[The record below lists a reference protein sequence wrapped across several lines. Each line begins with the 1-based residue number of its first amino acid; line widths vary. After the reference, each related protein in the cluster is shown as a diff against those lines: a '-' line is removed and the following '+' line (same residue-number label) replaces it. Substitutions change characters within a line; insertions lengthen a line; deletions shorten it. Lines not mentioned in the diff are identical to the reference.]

1 MPKSRAVRL
10 LVLLALVFCCV
21 TPAAAAERAAAGAPA
36 EPAVA
41 SPEGLEGHENPDM
54 PEFMRGRM
62 DEAEYLQLRN
72 EAIAQKRGLP
82 YGTTAFNPRV
92 KAIRDMEAAMAAP
105 GHQHSPDI
113 SETSWTEIGPNPIPN
128 GQTSGYP
135 GVTHAVSGRTISIAV
150 HPTDPNKVYVGTAQG
165 GLYRSL
171 DGGATWT
178 PLTDG
183 ILSLAIGAVAIDPS
197 DTTRVWIGTGEAGFS
212 ADSFYG
218 VGLYRI
224 LNAESVSPTIEGPFN
239 INTALAD
246 VMTFRSISRI
256 IIHPTVP
263 NTVFVATASGVGGLF
278 NVAGNPLPN
287 RGVFRAVDALAATPH
302 FDRLDVPTGAANVAI
317 SDIAMQPGN
326 PDVLLAMATVN
337 CAAFPGS
344 CGIWRSINANT
355 VAPTFTL
362 ELAFATTVSRGEFA
376 VNPAAPANMLAAIG
390 ETPPAGGCTT
400 AANSGV
406 IRRSTDAGDNWG
418 APVVGGRGFCG
429 GQCFYDIFIA
439 MDPTDAT
446 GNKIFL
452 GGAANGTCT
461 RIYALSTDG
470 GATFSGSGVQDIGLH
485 ADSHAI
491 AVAPS
496 NTSIVYESSD
506 GGIWKSIDG
515 GLTWSSLNNTT
526 FKATQFQ
533 SVAYHPTD
541 PNFSIGGTQDNGTQF
556 MKPDGT
562 WTRADFGD
570 GGQSAIDQSSVG
582 VVNVTSYHTYFNQ
595 TNNLIGF
602 ARNNV
607 VACYNDGNLN
617 GNWPFKGIY
626 GGAVDPTVY
635 CDGTSDSFNGILLTD
650 PVQFYAPLSLGP
662 GTPNTVYFG
671 TNKLYRSANKGDV
684 MPAVSQALTGTITSI
699 AIAPSNDNVRIVGT
713 SAGGIF
719 KTTTGAVILDD
730 ADAGNVVPNQIVN
743 RIAIDPSNPDI
754 AYVALNSYGLIG
766 ANNHIWKTTNLSA
779 VSPTWTVAATG
790 IPDVP
795 VNAIV
800 INAGNTQHLYAGTD
814 IGVFNSTDGGAT
826 WSPYSQ
832 GLPRVAVFDMALQ
845 NVAGNRRLR
854 IATHGRGLWERVPIS
869 VPVELID
876 AGVDSA
882 P

>member
-1 MPKSRAVRL
+1 MYKSRVL
-10 LVLLALVFCCV
+10 HVLVLLALVCSTV
-21 TPAAAAERAAAGAPA
+21 APALAAEDAARPAAASTARTPDL
-36 EPAVA
+36 
-41 SPEGLEGHENPDM
+41 EGLEDPDL
-54 PEFMRGRM
+54 PAILRDRIDKTEYMRMR
-62 DEAEYLQLRN
+62 E
-72 EAIAQKRGLP
+72 EAIATKRGLP
-82 YGTTAFNPRV
+82 YSTPFNPRV
-92 KAIRDMEAAMAAP
+92 KAIREMEAVMASAA
-105 GHQHSPDI
+105 HQHSPDI

-128 GQTSGYP
+128 GQTTTVS
-135 GVTHAVSGRTISIAV
+135 TAVSGRTVSIAV

-165 GLYRSL
+165 GLYRTL

-197 DTTRVWIGTGEAGFS
+197 DTTRVWIGTGESGSS
-212 ADSFYG
+212 ADSFIG

-224 LNAESVSPTIEGPFN
+224 TNAESVSPTIEGPFN
-239 INTALAD
+239 INSSATD
-246 VMTFRSISRI
+246 VMTYRSISRI

-263 NTVFVATASGVGGLF
+263 NTVFISTASGVGGLF
-278 NVAGNPLPN
+278 GTGAPAGLLPN
-287 RGVFRAVDALAATPH
+287 RGVFRSTDALAATPH

-317 SDIAMQPGN
+317 LDIAMQPGN

-344 CGIWRSINANT
+344 CGIWRTTNANAVT
-355 VAPTFTL
+355 PTFTL
-362 ELAFATTVSRGEFA
+362 ELAFPSSVTRGEFA
-376 VNPAAPANMLAAIG
+376 VNPAAPTNMLAAIG

-406 IRRSTDAGDNWG
+406 VRRSTDAGDTWG

-446 GNKIFL
+446 GNKVFL
-452 GGAANGTCT
+452 GGGSNGACS
-461 RIYALSTDG
+461 RVYAQSTDG
-470 GATFSGSGVQDIGLH
+470 GATFSGAGVRDVGLH

-496 NTSIVYESSD
+496 NPLIVYESGD
-506 GGIWKSIDG
+506 GGIFKSIDG
-515 GLTWSSLNNTT
+515 GLTWASLNNTT
-526 FKATQFQ
+526 FRATQFQ

-541 PNFSIGGTQDNGTQF
+541 PNFSIGGTQDNGTEF

-570 GGQSAIDQSSVG
+570 GGQSAIDQTAADTTT
-582 VVNVTSYHTYFNQ
+582 VTAYHTYFNSSGS
-595 TNNLIGF
+595 LIGF
-602 ARNNV
+602 ARNNL
-607 VACYNDGNLN
+607 VACYNDGGGS
-617 GNWPFKGIY
+617 GNWAFKGIY
-626 GGAVDPTVY
+626 TGGVDPTVW
-635 CDGTSDSFNGILLTD
+635 CDGSTDTFNGITIGD
-650 PVQFYAPLSLGP
+650 AVEFYAPLTLGP
-662 GTPNTVYFG
+662 GTPNTVYYG
-671 TNKLYRSANKGDV
+671 TNKLYRSTNKGDTMSV
-684 MPAVSQALTGTITSI
+684 VSQTMASTVTAI
-699 AIAPSNDNVRIVGT
+699 AIASSNDNVRIVGLRN
-713 SAGGIF
+713 GGLF
-719 KTTTGAVILDD
+719 KTTTGGNPLDD
-730 ADAGNVVPNQIVN
+730 ADAGGTVPNVIVN
-743 RIAIDPSNPDI
+743 RIAIDPNNTDV
-754 AYVALNSYGLIG
+754 AYVALNTFGLAAG
-766 ANNHIWKTTNLSA
+766 QHIWKTSNLSA
-779 VSPTWTVAATG
+779 VSPTWTASGSG

-800 INAGNTQHLYAGTD
+800 VNPGNSLHLYAGTD

-826 WSPYSQ
+826 WNPYST

-854 IATHGRGLWERVPIS
+854 IATHGRGLWERVPVT

-876 AGVDSA
+876 ADVEPA

>member
-1 MPKSRAVRL
+1 MPNSRAVRL
-10 LVLLALVFCCV
+10 LVLVALVFCCV
-21 TPAAAAERAAAGAPA
+21 APVVAAEKAAAGASR
-36 EPAVA
+36 EPSAA
-41 SPEGLEGHENPDM
+41 RPEELEGYGDPDM
-54 PEFMRGRM
+54 PAFMRGRM

-92 KAIRDMEAAMAAP
+92 KAIRDMEAVMASAA
-105 GHQHSPDI
+105 HQQSPDI

-197 DTTRVWIGTGEAGFS
+197 DTTRVWIGTGECGFS
-212 ADSFYG
+212 ADSFFG

-224 LNAESVSPTIEGPFN
+224 TNAESVSPTIEGPFN

-263 NTVFVATASGVGGLF
+263 NTVFVATGSGVGGLF

-287 RGVFRAVDALAATPH
+287 RGVFRAVDALAVTPH

-344 CGIWRSINANT
+344 CGIWRSINANA

-362 ELAFATTVSRGEFA
+362 ELAFPSSVSRGEFA
-376 VNPAAPANMLAAIG
+376 VNPAAPTNMLAAIG

-491 AVAPS
+491 AIAPS
-496 NTSIVYESSD
+496 NPSIVYESSD

-526 FKATQFQ
+526 FRATQFM

-541 PNFSIGGTQDNGTQF
+541 PNFSIGGTQDNGTNQYQ
-556 MKPDGT
+556 PAAT
-562 WTRADFGD
+562 WNRIDFGD
-570 GGQSAIDQSSVG
+570 GGFAVIDQNAPDN
-582 VVNVTSYHTYFNQ
+582 VNVTMYHTYFNQ
-595 TNNLIGF
+595 RNNLVAYARVSSVVAAFDGNWNLIG
-602 ARNNV
+602 
-607 VACYNDGNLN
+607 
-617 GNWPFKGIY
+617 
-626 GGAVDPTVY
+626 
-635 CDGTSDSFNGILLTD
+635 
-650 PVQFYAPLSLGP
+650 Q
-662 GTPNTVYFG
+662 
-671 TNKLYRSANKGDV
+671 
-684 MPAVSQALTGTITSI
+684 
-699 AIAPSNDNVRIVGT
+699 
-713 SAGGIF
+713 
-719 KTTTGAVILDD
+719 
-730 ADAGNVVPNQIVN
+730 
-743 RIAIDPSNPDI
+743 
-754 AYVALNSYGLIG
+754 G
-766 ANNHIWKTTNLSA
+766 ANN
-779 VSPTWTVAATG
+779 
-790 IPDVP
+790 
-795 VNAIV
+795 
-800 INAGNTQHLYAGTD
+800 
-814 IGVFNSTDGGAT
+814 
-826 WSPYSQ
+826 
-832 GLPRVAVFDMALQ
+832 
-845 NVAGNRRLR
+845 
-854 IATHGRGLWERVPIS
+854 
-869 VPVELID
+869 
-876 AGVDSA
+876 
-882 P
+882 